1 MLNKQHQSK
10 WTQMDCEDD
19 QQIQVYKPY
28 SPIPYKNK
36 ALNTNISVK
45 EETRALLNY
54 YVHFWQNKDTII
66 QAYLYNCKSTVV
78 ADL

>member
-28 SPIPYKNK
+28 SPIPCKKQDIEHKHQCEGRNK
-36 ALNTNISVK
+36 GIAQI
-45 EETRALLNY
+45 LLCP
-54 YVHFWQNKDTII
+54 VLAK
-66 QAYLYNCKSTVV
+66 LRYNHTS
-78 ADL
+78 LSL